1 MYESKRD
8 PLLPQHIFLKRIFR
22 HLLYA
27 VLILLGIM
35 ILGVVGNL
43 LFEPLSLHDAMF
55 NIALTMTGSAPL
67 LLPQS
72 AGGKVFFSL
81 YGILAG
87 PIFMATIGLLIAPL
101 LHRILHKFHLD
112 GLDEREDGQKK
123 Q

>member
-1 MYESKRD
+1 MYESKGD
-8 PLLPQHIFLKRIFR
+8 PLLPQRTFLKRIFR
-22 HLLYA
+22 HLFYA
-27 VLILLGIM
+27 VLILLGIL